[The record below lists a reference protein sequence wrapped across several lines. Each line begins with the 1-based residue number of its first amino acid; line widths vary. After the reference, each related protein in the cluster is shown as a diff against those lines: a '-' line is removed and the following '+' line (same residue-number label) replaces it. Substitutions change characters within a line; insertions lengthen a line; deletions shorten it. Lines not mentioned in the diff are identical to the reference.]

1 VEAHRVARYLGSH
14 IFQLIGSQM
23 AVRSTLR
30 AGHAS
35 PPPQILLQAESTPQ
49 GHSAAVRIRQV

>member
-1 VEAHRVARYLGSH
+1 
-14 IFQLIGSQM
+14 M

-35 PPPQILLQAESTPQ
+35 PPPKFCYRLSQHPKAI
-49 GHSAAVRIRQV
+49 VRLIGLGKFKKNPMTSSRIEPATFRLVA